1 VQFNDLEGL
10 LGAFSIVP
18 SSFPQIRRARN
29 PASGLVELHM
39 YLSSSS
45 LIIYGL
51 LYARNL
57 NSFRSVYS
65 MVYTYEYVYRFETL
79 QKTDIIQLTRKE
91 KAELQPFNTPSCR
104 EIPTVDFTLSVIL

>member
-1 VQFNDLEGL
+1 
-10 LGAFSIVP
+10 
-18 SSFPQIRRARN
+18 
-29 PASGLVELHM
+29 
-39 YLSSSS
+39 
-45 LIIYGL
+45 
-51 LYARNL
+51 
-57 NSFRSVYS
+57 